1 MTDLFSLSE
10 GLRQRDIGMES
21 SAYSYNAQ
29 EWLEKA
35 REVAKML
42 AMKNGETNACDVL
55 RQCPRPAS
63 VNPNATGSIFKGKA
77 WRCIGHVKTEKI
89 SARGREIKR
98 WMLSGE

>member
-1 MTDLFSLSE
+1 MIDQFDLIE
-10 GLRQRDIGMES
+10 GLRLRDIGMES
-21 SAYSYNAQ
+21 ASCSYGAA

-63 VNPNATGSIFKGKA
+63 VSPNATGSIFKGKA
-77 WRCIGHVKTEKI
+77 WRCVGHVKTEKI
-89 SARGREIKR
+89 SGQ
-98 WMLSGE
+98 